1 MKFWDVGS
9 LPLNFLSVNHKKV
22 EDDLK
27 EHHPDS
33 YILNQVHDLKKSF
46 ALCVRRIPIMGTVA
60 VFSVKPRR
68 ENVQGYPSCHYLLTG
83 CGRKSNHLSLGE

>member
-1 MKFWDVGS
+1 MLRGIPQRRNSWRQLASPLTHYFTLSMKFWDVGS

-33 YILNQVHDLKKSF
+33 
-46 ALCVRRIPIMGTVA
+46 
-60 VFSVKPRR
+60 
-68 ENVQGYPSCHYLLTG
+68 
-83 CGRKSNHLSLGE
+83 